1 MESYPSRLHR
11 LDASRSR
18 RENVS
23 STTRGEATSCS
34 SPVLRRNGR
43 RMRRPRPGMWR
54 GYSAAIHCLGAAR
67 DELRPRGLRW
77 EERWG
82 M

>member
-1 MESYPSRLHR
+1 MESYPSGLHR
-11 LDASRSR
+11 LDAPRSR

-43 RMRRPRPGMWR
+43 RMRRPRPGMWL
-54 GYSAAIHCLGAAR
+54 YSAATHCLGAAR
-67 DELRPRGLRW
+67 EELRPPGLRW